1 MFDPK
6 KLHQVRR
13 VMRVQQSI
21 EIKLQNQLKPN
32 FLQVENESRQHNVPS
47 GSESHF
53 KVTIVSASFEGIS
66 SVKRHQQVY
75 RVLNE
80 ELQGGVHAL
89 SLRCLTPTQWLELG
103 GQIHLTPNC
112 RGGSGH

>member
-1 MFDPK
+1 
-6 KLHQVRR
+6 
-13 VMRVQQSI
+13 MRIQQSI
-21 EIKLQNQLKPN
+21 EDKLQNQLEPE
-32 FLQVENESRQHNVPS
+32 FLQVENESHQHNVPS

-53 KVTIVSASFEGIS
+53 KVTIVSAAFEGIN

-75 RVLNE
+75 HVLQE
-80 ELQGGVHAL
+80 EIQGGVHAL
-89 SLRCLTPTQWLELG
+89 SLRCHTPAQWSELG

>member
-1 MFDPK
+1 MQIQK
-6 KLHQVRR
+6 IIENKLR
-13 VMRVQQSI
+13 
-21 EIKLQNQLKPN
+21 NQLEPE
-32 FLQVENESRQHNVPS
+32 FLQVENESSQHNVPS

-75 RVLNE
+75 RVLQE

-89 SLRCLTPTQWLELG
+89 SLRCHTPTQWSLLG
-103 GQIHLTPNC
+103 EQIHLTPNC
-112 RGGSGH
+112 RGGSGN

>member
-1 MFDPK
+1 
-6 KLHQVRR
+6 
-13 VMRVQQSI
+13 MRTQQSI
-21 EIKLQNQLKPN
+21 ENKLQSQLKPE
-32 FLQVENESRQHNVPS
+32 FLQVENESHQHNVPS

-53 KVTIVSASFEGIS
+53 KVTIVSAAFEGVN

-75 RVLNE
+75 LVLQE

-89 SLRCLTPTQWLELG
+89 SLRCHTPTQWSELG
-103 GQIHLTPNC
+103 EQIHLTPNC